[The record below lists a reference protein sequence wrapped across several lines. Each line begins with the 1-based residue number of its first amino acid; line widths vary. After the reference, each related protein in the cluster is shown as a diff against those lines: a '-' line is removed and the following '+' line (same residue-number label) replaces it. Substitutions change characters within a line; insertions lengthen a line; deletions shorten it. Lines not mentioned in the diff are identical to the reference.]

1 MTEVNTVLDLDSI
14 LDMTLD
20 NVKDVPDYVNP
31 PSGAYLLSITDAKF
45 EIKKNKEGE
54 KIGRFTITYKV
65 EDTVELVSDKELPV
79 AEGSLFSESFTYTE
93 DGIAFL
99 KKQAKK
105 LLQVDS
111 VDGVSLRDLLD
122 SLKDLA
128 PFTAKIVTQERN
140 GYINSRIT
148 PVVSAE

>member
-1 MTEVNTVLDLDSI
+1 MSELNTVLDMDSI

-20 NVKDVPDYVNP
+20 SVKDVPDYVNP
-31 PSGAYLLSITDAKF
+31 PSGAYTLSIEDAKF

-54 KIGRFTITYKV
+54 KVGRFSVTYKV
-65 EDTVELVSDKELPV
+65 EETIELASDKELPV
-79 AEGSLFSESFTYTE
+79 ADGSLFSESFTYTE
-93 DGIAFL
+93 DGIAYL

-105 LLQVDS
+105 LLNVDS

-128 PFTAKIVTQERN
+128 PFKAKIVTQEKN

-148 PVVSAE
+148 PVYEA

>member
-1 MTEVNTVLDLDSI
+1 MSELNTVLDMDSI

-20 NVKDVPDYVNP
+20 GVKDVPDFVNP
-31 PSGAYLLSITDAKF
+31 PSGAYILSIGDAKF
-45 EIKKNKEGE
+45 EIKKNKDNE
-54 KIGRFTITYKV
+54 KVGRFTVTYKV
-65 EDTVELVSDKELPV
+65 EQTIELASDKELPV
-79 AEGSLFSESFTYTE
+79 ADGSLFSESFTYTE
-93 DGIAFL
+93 DGIAYL

-105 LLQVDS
+105 LLNVDS

-128 PFTAKIVTQERN
+128 PFKAKIVTQEKN

-148 PVVSAE
+148 PVHEA